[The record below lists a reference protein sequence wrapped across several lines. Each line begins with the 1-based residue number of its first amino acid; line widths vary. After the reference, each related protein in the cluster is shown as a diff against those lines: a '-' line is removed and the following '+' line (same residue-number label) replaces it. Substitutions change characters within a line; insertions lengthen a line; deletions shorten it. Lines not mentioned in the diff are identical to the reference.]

1 MKLKVKQSFV
11 VSVLVLVMVF
21 VMSLSAVAADF
32 PTKSITLVVPWS
44 AGGITDRTARVFAP
58 LWEKHLGQSVVIV
71 NRPGAS
77 GAIGTD
83 FAHSKPSDGYTVLLS
98 AETPAV
104 FKVMGTSD
112 LGFED
117 FDALMMLVYSEK
129 LIVVPADSPYQTL
142 EDLISDIR
150 ERPGKVR
157 LSYSGPGA
165 SGHIQGLLF
174 SKNAGLDI
182 SMTPFGGGNPALLAV
197 LGGQVD
203 FTFSNLGTVLDYIK
217 SGKLRP
223 LAAFSNEKSMFL
235 DGVPALTDALPELG
249 NYLPLVFP
257 NCLLVKK
264 GTPPEVQKALLEA
277 AEKAVME
284 PEWIDFSKNS
294 MYVKLDELKGEAV
307 LDYWKKWQS
316 IVTWLL
322 YDAGVTKKSPAEF
335 NIPKL

>member
-1 MKLKVKQSFV
+1 MKISVKQS
-11 VSVLVLVMVF
+11 STITVLALILVF
-21 VMSLSAVAADF
+21 VLSLSALAADF
-32 PTKSITLVVPWS
+32 PTKSVTLVVPWS

-83 FAHSKPSDGYTVLLS
+83 FAHSRPADGYTVLLS

-104 FKVMGTSD
+104 FNVMGTSD
-112 LGFED
+112 LGFSD
-117 FDALMMLVYSEK
+117 FEALMMLVHSEK
-129 LIVVPADSPYQTL
+129 MVVVKEDSPYETF
-142 EDLISDIR
+142 EDLIKDIKA
-150 ERPGKVR
+150 RPGKVR
-157 LSYSGPGA
+157 MSYSGPGA
-165 SGHIQGLLF
+165 SGHIQGLMLT
-174 SKNAGLDI
+174 KNAGLNV

-223 LAAFSNEKSMFL
+223 LAAFSNEPSIFI
-235 DGVPALTDALPELG
+235 DGVPPMTETLPVLEKF
-249 NYLPLVFP
+249 LPLAFP

-264 GTPPEVQKALLEA
+264 GTSPELQEILLDA
-277 AEKAVME
+277 AEKAVQE
-284 PEWIDFSKNS
+284 PEWINFTKNS
-294 MYVKLDELKGEAV
+294 MYVKLHDLKGQDV
-307 LDYWKKWQS
+307 LDYWTRWQS

-322 YDAGVTKKSPAEF
+322 DDAGVTKKSPAEF
-335 NIPKL
+335 DIPRL

>member
-1 MKLKVKQSFV
+1 MKLNLKKSTILTGLA
-11 VSVLVLVMVF
+11 LVLVCVL
-21 VMSLSAVAADF
+21 SLSAIAADF
-32 PTKSITLVVPWS
+32 PAKNVTLVVPWS

-83 FAHSKPSDGYTVLLS
+83 FANSKPADGYTVLLS

-104 FKVMGTSD
+104 FKVMGTSK

-117 FDALMMLVYSEK
+117 FEALMMLVHSEK
-129 LIVVPADSPYQTL
+129 MVVVPADSPYKTFD
-142 EDLISDIR
+142 DLISDIKA
-150 ERPGKVR
+150 RPGKVR
-157 LSYSGPGA
+157 MSYSGPGA
-165 SGHIQGLLF
+165 SGHIQGLMLT
-174 SKNAGLDI
+174 KNAGLDV

-223 LAAFSNEKSMFL
+223 LAAFSNEPSIFL
-235 DGVPALTDALPELG
+235 DDVPAMTDALPQLEKF
-249 NYLPLVFP
+249 LPLAFP

-264 GTPPEVQKALLEA
+264 GTPPELQKVLLEA
-277 AEKAVME
+277 AEKAVLE
-284 PEWIDFSKNS
+284 PEWIDFTKNS
-294 MYVKLDELKGEAV
+294 MYVKLHDLKGQEV
-307 LDYWKKWQS
+307 LDYWKRWQS

-322 YDAGVTKKSPAEF
+322 DDAGVTKKSPAEF
-335 NIPKL
+335 NIPRL

>member
-1 MKLKVKQSFV
+1 MLLKLKKSTIITILTVIFVFTLSF
-11 VSVLVLVMVF
+11 
-21 VMSLSAVAADF
+21 SAFANDF

-58 LWEKHLGQSVVIV
+58 LWERHLGQPVVIV

-77 GAIGTD
+77 GAIGTN
-83 FAHSKPSDGYTVLLS
+83 FAYSKKPDGYTVLLS

-104 FKVMGTSD
+104 FKVMGTSKLD
-112 LGFED
+112 FNDFE
-117 FDALMMLVYSEK
+117 ALMMLVHSEK
-129 LIVVPADSPYQTL
+129 MVVVKADSPYKTFN
-142 EDLISDIR
+142 DLIKDIKA
-150 ERPGKVR
+150 RPGKIR
-157 LSYSGPGA
+157 MSYSGPGA
-165 SGHIQGLLF
+165 SGHIQGLMLT
-174 SKNAGLDI
+174 KNANLDV

-223 LAAFSNEKSMFL
+223 LAVFSSEKSIFL
-235 DGVPALTDALPELG
+235 DEVPAMTDALPELAKF
-249 NYLPLVFP
+249 LPLAFP

-264 GTPPEVQKALLEA
+264 GTSPDVQKILLEA
-277 AEKAVME
+277 AEKAVLE
-284 PEWIDFSKNS
+284 PEWIDFTTNS
-294 MYVKLDELKGEAV
+294 MYVKLHNLKGQAV
-307 LDYWKKWQS
+307 IDYWNRWQS

-322 YDAGVTKKSPAEF
+322 YDAEVTKKSPAEF

>member
-1 MKLKVKQSFV
+1 MKLSMKKSVMM
-11 VSVLVLVMVF
+11 SVLAVILLF
-21 VMSLSAVAADF
+21 VMSLSVFAADF
-32 PTKSITLVVPWS
+32 PAKSITLVVPWS

-58 LWEKHLGQSVVIV
+58 LWEKHLGQPVVIV

-83 FAHSKPSDGYTVLLS
+83 FAHSKAADGYTVLLS

-104 FKVMGTSD
+104 FKVMGTSN

-117 FDALMMLVYSEK
+117 FEALMMLVYTEK
-129 LIVVPADSPYQTL
+129 MIVVPADSPYKTF
-142 EDLISDIR
+142 EDLINDIKA
-150 ERPGKVR
+150 RPGKVR
-157 LSYSGPGA
+157 MSYSGPGA
-165 SGHIQGLLF
+165 SGHIQGLLLTN
-174 SKNAGLDI
+174 NAGLDV

-223 LAAFSNEKSMFL
+223 LAAFSNRPSMFL
-235 DGVPALTDALPELG
+235 DGVPAMTDALPELDKF
-249 NYLPLVFP
+249 LPLVFP
-257 NCLLVKK
+257 NCLLVNK
-264 GTPPEVQKALLEA
+264 GTPEEVQKVLLEA

-284 PEWIDFSKNS
+284 PEWINFSKSS
-294 MYVKLDELKGEAV
+294 MYVKLDELKGQGV
-307 LDYWKKWQS
+307 MDYWKKWQS